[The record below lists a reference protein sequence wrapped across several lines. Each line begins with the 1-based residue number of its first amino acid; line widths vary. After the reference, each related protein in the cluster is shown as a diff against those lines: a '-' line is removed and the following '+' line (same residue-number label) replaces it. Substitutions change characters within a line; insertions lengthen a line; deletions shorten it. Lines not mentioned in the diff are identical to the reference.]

1 MPYRIR
7 KCWIFVALALSNRL
21 TAQEAERKT
30 IEGRVLST
38 AAQPLQDVE
47 VSILDMGKT
56 ATSSKDGKFA
66 FSKVPTGEHR
76 LRFRRIGYAMR
87 DTTWSFTGADSLV
100 IAMEPIAELDSVK
113 IIGERRDFGME
124 DFERNRRSGFGT
136 FFTRDDIAKF
146 DGRRT
151 GDMFEQTPGVLISR
165 GSGGQAWIQGKGRS
179 ASIMGGGI
187 QVNQQDANAG
197 AAPMGCYATV
207 YLDNARV
214 YSRTSTGGGAM
225 RPIPGKASY
234 NESAVPLFDIN
245 TLPPNSIEAIEF
257 YAGAAQIPARYA
269 GLNTQ
274 CGVMVIHTRRPD
286 KKPPLE

>member
-1 MPYRIR
+1 MSY
-7 KCWIFVALALSNRL
+7 KTGDFWILVVLALSTRL
-21 TAQEAERKT
+21 AAQGADRKT
-30 IEGRVLST
+30 IQGRVVAT
-38 AAQPLQDVE
+38 AGQPLADVE

-56 ATSSKDGKFA
+56 ATSSKDGIFG

-87 DTTWSFTGADSLV
+87 DTTWSFAGTDSLV
-100 IAMEPIAELDSVK
+100 VSMEPIAELDSVK
-113 IIGERRDFGME
+113 IIGEQRDFGME

-136 FFTRDDIAKF
+136 FFTRADIAKF
-146 DGRRT
+146 DGMRS
-151 GDMFEQTPGVLISR
+151 GDMLEQTPGVVISR

-179 ASIMGGGI
+179 ASILGGGI

-197 AAPMGCYATV
+197 ALPTGCYATV

-214 YSRTSTGGGAM
+214 YSRTTMGGGPL
-225 RPIPGKASY
+225 RPLPGKVSY
-234 NESAVPLFDIN
+234 NEAATPLFDIN
-245 TLPPNSIEAIEF
+245 SIPPSSIEAIEI
-257 YAGAAQIPARYA
+257 YSGAAQIPARYS

-286 KKPPLE
+286 KKPPAR